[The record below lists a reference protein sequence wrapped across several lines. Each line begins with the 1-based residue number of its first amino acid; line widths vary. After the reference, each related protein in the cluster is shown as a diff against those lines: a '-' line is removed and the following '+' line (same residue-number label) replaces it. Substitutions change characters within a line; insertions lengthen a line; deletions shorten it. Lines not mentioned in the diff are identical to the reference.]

1 MDIVNRMCGS
11 FIHLSPTYKKMWCD
25 VVEFN
30 KKYPSIT
37 EYTYTDFFKHNVSI
51 GVFFSNYH
59 YPRSISHKLFY
70 YVGIKTGWLKR
81 YKTEYDRSMDN
92 ARNVLEDCLTPKLK
106 KMLKDKLKDAG

>member
-30 KKYPSIT
+30 KKYPSRT
-37 EYTYTDFFKHNVSI
+37 EYTYTDFFLHNVGV

-59 YPRSISHKLFY
+59 YPRGFSEKLFY
-70 YVGIKTGWLKR
+70 FIGCKTGWLKR
-81 YKTEYDRSMDN
+81 YKHECDVSMDK
-92 ARNVLEDCLTPKLK
+92 AR
-106 KMLKDKLKDAG
+106 KMLEECFTPELQKLMEEENNE